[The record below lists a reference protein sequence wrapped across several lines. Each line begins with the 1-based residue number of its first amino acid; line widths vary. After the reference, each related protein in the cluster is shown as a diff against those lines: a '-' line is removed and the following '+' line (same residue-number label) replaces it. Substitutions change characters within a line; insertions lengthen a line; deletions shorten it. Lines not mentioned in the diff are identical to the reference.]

1 MELILTDAEKKSA
14 TWLELDNESIGKLVK
29 ASALKIR
36 EHDTQY
42 DILACYSASIIL
54 CSMAAD
60 ANADTFS
67 TEIDNLTIRGE
78 SFGKWQITIKKLSE

>member
-1 MELILTDAEKKSA
+1 MTIKNTLWEPYKKFM
-14 TWLELDNESIGKLVK
+14 IKLFT
-29 ASALKIR
+29 SKIR

-42 DILACYSASIIL
+42 DKLAFYSASIIL

-67 TEIDNLTIRGE
+67 TEIDNLTIRGK